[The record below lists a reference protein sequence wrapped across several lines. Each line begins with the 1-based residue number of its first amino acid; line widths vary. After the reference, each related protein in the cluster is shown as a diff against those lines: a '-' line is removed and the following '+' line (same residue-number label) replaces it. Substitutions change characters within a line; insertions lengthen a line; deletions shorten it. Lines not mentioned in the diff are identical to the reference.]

1 MPTVVQFRRGTTTQN
16 NNFTGAAGELSVDTT
31 LDTIRVHDGSQAGG
45 FALTGNA
52 AMIGYVTNAV
62 STANIGQIGYTDNKV
77 TTANVG
83 MVGFVGSSVTTANIG
98 MVGFVGSSVS
108 TANIGMI
115 GFVGL
120 ANTITATGITRSN
133 LAMKGYVDNEIS
145 TIPPGYSNVQVATF
159 LPTYTGEVK
168 LASITKSGTSNVGN
182 IGQTNNRFHTI
193 HAKASSA
200 QYADLAEAYVADASY
215 EPGTVLAFGGENE
228 VTLANANDTRIAG
241 VVSTS
246 PAFTMNDSLQ
256 AENVA
261 MIALTGR
268 VPTKVVGPISKG
280 DMIVC
285 GFDPIWKY
293 HIDTAG
299 YNGVGKAMKD
309 YIPGSVIGK
318 SLEEVADP
326 GDTETPPI
334 HTIEVVVGRL

>member
-1 MPTVVQFRRGTTTQN
+1 M
-16 NNFTGAAGELSVDTT
+16 
-31 LDTIRVHDGSQAGG
+31 
-45 FALTGNA
+45 
-52 AMIGYVTNAV
+52 
-62 STANIGQIGYTDNKV
+62 
-77 TTANVG
+77 
-83 MVGFVGSSVTTANIG
+83 
-98 MVGFVGSSVS
+98 
-108 TANIGMI
+108 
-115 GFVGL
+115 
-120 ANTITATGITRSN
+120 
-133 LAMKGYVDNEIS
+133 
-145 TIPPGYSNVQVATF
+145 
-159 LPTYTGEVK
+159 
-168 LASITKSGTSNVGN
+168 
-182 IGQTNNRFHTI
+182 
-193 HAKASSA
+193 
-200 QYADLAEAYVADASY
+200 AEAYVADASY

-334 HTIEVVVGRL
+334 HIIEVVVGRL

>member
-98 MVGFVGSSVS
+98 MVGFVGSSVT

-182 IGQTNNRFHTI
+182 IGQTDNRFHTI

-200 QYADLAEAYVADASY
+200 QYADLAEVYESDASY
-215 EPGTVLAFGGENE
+215 EAGTVVHFGGEKE
-228 VTLANANDTRIAG
+228 VSQCDIDHCRKVAG
-241 VVSTS
+241 VVSTN
-246 PAFTMNDSLQ
+246 PAYLMNGGFT
-256 AENVA
+256 AENIAVV
-261 MIALTGR
+261 ALTGR
-268 VPTKVVGPISKG
+268 VPTKVTGTVAKG
-280 DMIVC
+280 DMMVSD
-285 GFDPIWKY
+285 GTGRARAEADPK
-293 HIDTAG
+293 
-299 YNGVGKAMKD
+299 VGA
-309 YIPGSVIGK
+309 VIGK
-318 SLEEVADP
+318 ALEASE
-326 GDTETPPI
+326 GDAV
-334 HTIEVVVGRL
+334 IEVVVGKH

>member
-16 NNFTGAAGELSVDTT
+16 NNFTGAAGEISVDTT

-62 STANIGQIGYTDNKV
+62 STAN
-77 TTANVG
+77 VG

-98 MVGFVGSSVS
+98 MVGFVGSSVT

-182 IGQTNNRFHTI
+182 IGQTDNRFHTI

-228 VTLANANDTRIAG
+228 VTLANANDTRIA
-241 VVSTS
+241 SYRHRRIQRS
-246 PAFTMNDSLQ
+246 
-256 AENVA
+256 
-261 MIALTGR
+261 R
-268 VPTKVVGPISKG
+268 
-280 DMIVC
+280 
-285 GFDPIWKY
+285 
-293 HIDTAG
+293 
-299 YNGVGKAMKD
+299 
-309 YIPGSVIGK
+309 
-318 SLEEVADP
+318 
-326 GDTETPPI
+326 
-334 HTIEVVVGRL
+334 

>member
-1 MPTVVQFRRGTTTQN
+1 MADIV
-16 NNFTGAAGELSVDTT
+16 
-31 LDTIRVHDGSQAGG
+31 
-45 FALTGNA
+45 LTGDTSGA
-52 AMIGYVTNAV
+52 ITIASPAVAGTNTLTLPASTGTLATTSTQSEPV
-62 STANIGQIGYTDNKV
+62 STANIGMKGYVDNS
-77 TTANVG
+77 T
-83 MVGFVGSSVTTANIG
+83 TTANIG
-98 MVGFVGSSVS
+98 MV
-108 TANIGMI
+108 

-145 TIPPGYSNVQVATF
+145 TIPPGYSNVQVATY
-159 LPTYTGEVK
+159 LPTHTGVVK
-168 LASITKSGTSNVGN
+168 LSSITKSGTSNVGN
-182 IGQTNNRFHTI
+182 IGQTDNRFHTI

-215 EPGTVLAFGGENE
+215 EPGTVLAFGGDNE
-228 VTLANANDTRIAG
+228 VTVAHANDTRIAG

-246 PAFTMNDSLQ
+246 PAFRMNDTLE

-285 GFDPIWKY
+285 GFEPFWDANY
-293 HIDTAG
+293 S
-299 YNGVGKAMKD
+299 GVGKAMED

-326 GDTETPPI
+326 GETETPPI